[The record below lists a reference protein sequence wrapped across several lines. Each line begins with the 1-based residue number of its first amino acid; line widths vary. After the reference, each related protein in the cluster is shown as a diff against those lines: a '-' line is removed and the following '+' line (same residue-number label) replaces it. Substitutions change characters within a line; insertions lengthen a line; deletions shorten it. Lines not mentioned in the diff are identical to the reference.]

1 MSLDCTPPPLPQY
14 SKFTPGYRLKLEPI
28 IYYQIPIEP
37 TKQWRQ
43 YSIPPTTLEES
54 APQHHHRKSIHLVH
68 GRRRASV
75 FVLSGSRYGSEFVFS
90 SKTSDRPVRRFVDQ
104 FKLYSF
110 RSSNHS
116 CLFFKSPTL
125 CFPTCGSRRRDLHA
139 SSTRRSAMFSM
150 STKNNTDARLQQTR
164 GPESSRPRCWL
175 TFSTIGMHK
184 AVLRRAKRRQRR

>member
-28 IYYQIPIEP
+28 IYYQIQIEP

-90 SKTSDRPVRRFVDQ
+90 SKHQIALSDALLINSNFTPFVRRTI
-104 FKLYSF
+104 LAC
-110 RSSNHS
+110 SSNHPHYAS
-116 CLFFKSPTL
+116 QHADHEDETSMHLQQGGARCSQCLQRTIPTRD
-125 CFPTCGSRRRDLHA
+125 FSRREGP
-139 SSTRRSAMFSM
+139 
-150 STKNNTDARLQQTR
+150 NLQDP
-164 GPESSRPRCWL
+164 GV
-175 TFSTIGMHK
+175 G
-184 AVLRRAKRRQRR
+184 